1 MPPSARLPA
10 VSERLT
16 TNRRR
21 YFIDGVSCRIGPKA
35 LPVVNLSPKGLFA
48 STEQPPAAEEPAELE
63 LELVLRSEAPLKMHG
78 TVRWINDGATS
89 KNGRLPRGYG
99 VELINLDTPTRNA
112 ILDFLRRADPIQGP
126 CSSW

>member
-1 MPPSARLPA
+1 MPAA
-10 VSERLT
+10 VTEGLA

-21 YFIDGVSCRIGPKA
+21 YFVQGVSCRIGRA
-35 LPVVNLSPKGLFA
+35 RLPVVNLSARGLFA
-48 STEQPPAAEEPAELE
+48 STNNPPAPGENLE
-63 LELVLRSEAPLKMHG
+63 LELTLPSEAPLKMHG